1 MTTVQIKGL
10 AELNRALAEL
20 PPRLARNVLRGSVAA
35 GAAVIRQEAKERAP
49 RYAGEVVAGHPPPG
63 TLKRAIYSAQARR
76 LSSLLEQVYHVGV
89 VSGKRAKVGKAKSG
103 KAKSG
108 KSKDAYYW
116 RFVEFGTVKMAAKPF
131 LRPAFE
137 AKKLEAVEAIR
148 RYMAERIAREANQL
162 PKGPTR

>member
-49 RYAGEVVAGHPPPG
+49 RYAGEVAAGHPPPG

-89 VSGKRAKVGKAKSG
+89 VSGKRAKVGKT
-103 KAKSG
+103 KSG

-116 RFVEFGTVKMAAKPF
+116 RFVEFGTVKMAARPF

-148 RYMAERIAREANQL
+148 RYMAERIAREVNQL
-162 PKGPTR
+162 PKGPKR